1 MKNYADIFDF
11 LAKKLSFDDY
21 IYISTLILENCMNPE
36 EQKKMLSRVTKA
48 NKDVSVEIGH
58 YMLEKKQ
65 KPLSF
70 KKRIVRRGKR
80 KFTVIDGGL
89 YES

>member
-21 IYISTLILENCMNPE
+21 IYISTKILENCMNPE

-65 KPLSF
+65 KPLTL

>member
-1 MKNYADIFDF
+1 MKDYADIFDF

-21 IYISTLILENCMNPE
+21 IYISTKILENCMNPE
-36 EQKKMLSRVTKA
+36 EQKNMLSHVTSV
-48 NKDVSVEIGH
+48 NKYVSVEIGH
-58 YMLEKKQ
+58 YMLEKKK
-65 KPLSF
+65 KPVSI
-70 KKRIVRRGKR
+70 KKKIGILGKR

>member
-58 YMLEKKQ
+58 YMLKKKR
-65 KPLSF
+65 KPLTL

>member
-21 IYISTLILENCMNPE
+21 IYISTKILENCMNPE

>member
-21 IYISTLILENCMNPE
+21 IYISTKILENCMNPE
-36 EQKKMLSRVTKA
+36 EQKKMLSRVTNV

-65 KPLSF
+65 KPLSL
-70 KKRIVRRGKR
+70 KKRVVRRGKR

>member
-65 KPLSF
+65 KHL